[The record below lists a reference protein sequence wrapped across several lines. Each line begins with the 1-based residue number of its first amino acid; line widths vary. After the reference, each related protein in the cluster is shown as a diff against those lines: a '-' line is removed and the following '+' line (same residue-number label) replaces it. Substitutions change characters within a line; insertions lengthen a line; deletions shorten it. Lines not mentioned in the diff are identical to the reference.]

1 MATFKSTKLIATNL
15 KDLSK
20 VALHTEE
27 YFTNQGY
34 TVEVEESSFG
44 YFISLTKGNIFKA
57 VLGMKTALNI
67 DVKIIASGVFVEAKV
82 GVFGQQLVPSL
93 IMLFVAWPVLL
104 TQISGLVAQAKLD
117 DEAISVIE
125 KGVRFYEKNEANT
138 NNKNSMLN
146 EIFCTECGTKLPT
159 GAKFCLSCGEK
170 L

>member
-15 KDLSK
+15 KNLSE
-20 VALHTEE
+20 VALYTKE
-27 YFTNQGY
+27 YFANQGY

-44 YFISLTKGNIFKA
+44 YFISLTQGNIFKA

-67 DVKIIASGVFVEAKV
+67 DVKIVTNGVFIEAKV

-104 TQISGLVAQAKLD
+104 TQISGLVTQAKLD

-125 KGVRFYEKNEANT
+125 QGVRFYENNEVNA
-138 NNKNSMLN
+138 NNKSSTVN
-146 EIFCTECGTKLPT
+146 EMFCTECGTSLPI
-159 GAKFCLSCGEK
+159 GAKFCFSCGEK